1 METHLATVHPIDEC
15 ALTCLAETYLDAGQ
29 SHRALECFTTL
40 IDYGTPNPWHYN
52 HRAAAWSD
60 LLEFD
65 KAAID
70 MSHAIALDT
79 DNATYYWCRG
89 GYLLSHEVRT
99 HGRVT
104 EDSKPDIINR
114 ILYDYK
120 QSLECDPTRSAAWI
134 NLLEINVI
142 LRRWDDA
149 IGHFGA
155 CHSYMNMPAFQVI
168 RNFLGCLALVLAGD
182 EILPDDSRYLDD
194 MSIVVSP
201 GIYRFSE
208 IDALLNDLS
217 AEGYDPPRLAR
228 AMEVRDRFLEH
239 FDETPNNEY

>member
-15 ALTCLAETYLDAGQ
+15 AITCLAETYLDTGQ

-52 HRAAAWSD
+52 RRATAHSD

-65 KAAID
+65 KAAMD

-79 DNATYYWCRG
+79 DNATYYWLRG
-89 GYLLSHEVRT
+89 GYRLSHEVRA
-99 HGRVT
+99 HGRIT
-104 EDSKPDIINR
+104 EDSKPDIISR
-114 ILYDYK
+114 ILHDYK
-120 QSLECDPTRSAAWI
+120 QSLQCDPTRSAAWV

-142 LRRWDDA
+142 LRQWDNA

-155 CHSYMNMPAFQVI
+155 CRSYMSRPAFQVI
-168 RNFLGCLALVLAGD
+168 RGFLGCLALALAGD
-182 EILPDDSRYLDD
+182 DILPDDSQYLDD
-194 MSIVVSP
+194 TSIVVSP
-201 GIYRFSE
+201 DIYRFGE
-208 IDALLNDLS
+208 IEVLLNDLS
-217 AEGYDPPRLAR
+217 MEGYDPPRLAR